1 MHHMYDETPDQ
12 INLEF
17 KDRLETA
24 EGSNAIYDNHLG
36 KNSFDAKHEQMDLS
50 QYRSRG
56 YKVVVG
62 SIIRWILPC
71 VLS

>member
-1 MHHMYDETPDQ
+1 MYDETPDQ

-24 EGSNAIYDNHLG
+24 EDSNAIYDNHLG

-56 YKVVVG
+56 YKVIVG
-62 SIIRWILPC
+62 SFIRC
-71 VLS
+71 VYICLSR

>member
-1 MHHMYDETPDQ
+1 MYDETPDQ

-24 EGSNAIYDNHLG
+24 EDSNAIYDNHVG
-36 KNSFDAKHEQMDLS
+36 KASFEPVFGQVDLS

-62 SIIRWILPC
+62 SVISLFFICLLR
-71 VLS
+71 